1 MENGKHS
8 KALVSGAT
16 MFNRTK
22 LCTGLVIAFGG
33 LAIAPGVVFAQDSAS
48 LQRVEITGSN
58 IPRADKETPSPV
70 QVITAEELKSSGYTT
85 VNEVLQNLTANG
97 QGTLS
102 KGFSG
107 AFASGASGVS
117 LRGLSLGATLILI
130 DGHRMAPY
138 PLADDAQRSF
148 VDISSI
154 PFAAVERIE
163 VLKDGASAV
172 YGSDAIAGVIN
183 VILKKKFVGTSVSAE
198 MGTTQ
203 QGGGTTR
210 SFSIAQGLGN
220 AESGNSGYVALEA
233 RHGDAVKLSQ
243 RSGDWAKFD
252 WRDEGG
258 MDLRPGARNDLT
270 ASPRVSRPMLQIPG
284 SSTATAS
291 NFAFLPGC
299 THADW
304 RASNCIYENT
314 WAQLQPETDN
324 LNLIGR
330 WNSKLSSDWDLR
342 LTGSRFESRTIVA
355 QTQAAIPTGTFAGV
369 TAIGLGQIP
378 VVVGANAHYTVPATY
393 PGNTL
398 GVAANIRGYLP
409 DFDTRHT
416 DVKTVATRAAVEL
429 NGTAGGWDLNVA
441 AGYTKV
447 ETTQTF
453 KGYINFANLY
463 TALNDVAN
471 PFLIAGGNSQA
482 MLNFVSPVVDNLTT
496 SELTFVDGRGSREL
510 MQLSGGPLS
519 VGVGYSYN
527 YRRVN
532 APNPLETSTGAM
544 ALPGAYA
551 AGKETSNSV
560 YAELVAPVAK
570 NLELD
575 AAIRYD
581 NFDTYGSSTTP
592 KVAFKYSPM
601 KELTIRGTASRGFR
615 APGAAENG
623 DAGSQFA
630 FNAIRDP
637 LLCAVSNADG
647 TPNLKA
653 AANVPAYC
661 SFNPTYL
668 QSTSKTLDPEKSK
681 SFTLGLILEPVRG
694 WSTTLDY
701 YKVTID
707 GQIVSEASTPS
718 YDPLEHIVRVAPQNV
733 TFGDGG
739 TGLSPVGPIQYAT
752 TGYVNAQSTST
763 SGLEFETKYRFNL
776 KQNGA
781 LTVGVQLSRMFD
793 YVQTIN
799 GVAYNLAGT
808 HGPTI
813 VGGNTANPQNRAQIT
828 LAYENGPWGLTS
840 TTNYVGSYDLTDPS
854 LGVNNCTDG
863 ANAYNAQFAN
873 GAAIPDK
880 YCTVGAFTTTNLAV
894 RYQFN
899 KGLTLRGSIVNLFNT
914 APPVDLNTYGG
925 TGANGSSGGSGA
937 PYNPSLHQAGAIG
950 RFFSIGLDY
959 KF

>member
-1 MENGKHS
+1 MGRKTTFKRTVFAH
-8 KALVSGAT
+8 ALS
-16 MFNRTK
+16 
-22 LCTGLVIAFGG
+22 IAFGTSTAM
-33 LAIAPGVVFAQDSAS
+33 LVLQPAFAQNATN
-48 LQRVEITGSN
+48 LQRVEVTGSN
-58 IPRADKETPSPV
+58 IARADKETPSPV
-70 QVITAEELKSSGYTT
+70 QVISAEELKSSGYTT
-85 VNEVLQNLTANG
+85 INEVLQNLTANG

-172 YGSDAIAGVIN
+172 YGSDAIAGVVN
-183 VILKKKFVGTSVSAE
+183 VILKKNFEGTSISAE
-198 MGTTQ
+198 TGTTQ
-203 QGGGTTR
+203 KGGGTTR
-210 SFSIAQGLGN
+210 SFSLAQGFGN
-220 AESGNSGYVALEA
+220 ADSGNSGYVAIEA

-243 RSGDWAKFD
+243 RSGDWTKFD

-284 SSTATAS
+284 SSTAVAS
-291 NFAFLPGC
+291 NFVFLPGC
-299 THADW
+299 TYTDW
-304 RASNCIYENT
+304 RASNCQYTNT

-342 LTGSRFESRTIVA
+342 LTGSRFESKTNVA
-355 QTQAAIPTGTFAGV
+355 NTQAAIPTGTFAGV

-378 VVVGANAHYTVPATY
+378 TVVGANSKYTVPATY

-398 GVAANIRGYLP
+398 GVAANVRGYLP

-416 DVKTVATRAAVEL
+416 DVKTVASRAAAEL
-429 NGTAGGWDLNVA
+429 NGTAAGWDINVA

-463 TALNDVAN
+463 AALNDVAN

-482 MLNFVSPVVDNLTT
+482 MLDKVSPIVNNTTT
-496 SELTFVDGRGSREL
+496 SELTFVDGRASREL
-510 MQLSGGPLS
+510 MQLAGGPLS
-519 VGVGYSYN
+519 MGVGYSFTYKKG
-527 YRRVN
+527 YSPN
-532 APNPLETSTGAM
+532 ALEASTGAM

-551 AGKETSNSV
+551 AGNETSNSV
-560 YAELVAPVAK
+560 FAEFVAPVAK

-581 NFDTYGSSTTP
+581 KFDTYGNSTTP
-592 KVAFKYSPM
+592 KVAFKYAPI
-601 KELTIRGTASRGFR
+601 KEVTLRGTASWGFR

-623 DAGSQFA
+623 DAGSQFS

-637 LLCAVSNADG
+637 LLCSVSLANG
-647 TPNLKA
+647 KPNLTA
-653 AANVPAYC
+653 AANVPAFC

-668 QSTSKTLDPEKSK
+668 QTTSKSLEPEKSK
-681 SFTLGLILEPVRG
+681 SFTLGLILEPVKG

-707 GQIVSEASTPS
+707 GQIVSESSTPS
-718 YDPLEHIVRVAPQNV
+718 YDPLQHIVRVGSQNV
-733 TFGDGG
+733 TFGDGS

-763 SGLEFETKYRFNL
+763 SGLEFETKYKFKL
-776 KQNGA
+776 DAGSA
-781 LTVGVQLSRMFD
+781 LTAGIQLSRMFD
-793 YVQTIN
+793 YIQTIN
-799 GVAYNLAGT
+799 GVAYDLAGT

-813 VGGNTANPQNRAQIT
+813 VGGNTANPQNRAQFT
-828 LAYENGPWGLTS
+828 LAYENGPWNLTS

-854 LGVNNCTDG
+854 LAVTTCTDG

-873 GAAIPDK
+873 GADIPTK
-880 YCTVGAFTTTNLAV
+880 YCTVGAFTTTNLSV
-894 RYQFN
+894 KYQYS
-899 KGLTLRGSIVNLFNT
+899 KALTLRGTVVNLFDAT
-914 APPVDLNTYGG
+914 PPVDLNTYGG

-950 RFFSIGLDY
+950 RFIGVGLDY

>member
-1 MENGKHS
+1 MERNRNVTALASGTARFKH
-8 KALVSGAT
+8 T
-16 MFNRTK
+16 T

-33 LAIAPGVVFAQDSAS
+33 LAIVSGAAVAQETKT

-85 VNEVLQNLTANG
+85 INEVLQNLTANG

-172 YGSDAIAGVIN
+172 YGSDAIAGVVN
-183 VILKKKFVGTSVSAE
+183 VILKKNFVGTSVSAE
-198 MGTTQ
+198 VGTTQ
-203 QGGGTTR
+203 DGGGATR
-210 SFSIAQGLGN
+210 NFSIAHGFGDS
-220 AESGNSGYVALEA
+220 ESGNSGYVALEA
-233 RHGDAVKLSQ
+233 RHGDAVKLNQ

-252 WRDEGG
+252 WRGEGG

-270 ASPRVSRPMLQIPG
+270 VSPRVSRPLLQAPG
-284 SSTATAS
+284 SAS
-291 NFAFLPGC
+291 SDASKFVFLPGC

-304 RASNCIYENT
+304 RASNCTYENN

-324 LNLIGR
+324 LNIIGR
-330 WNSKLSSDWDLR
+330 WNTKLSSDWDLR
-342 LTGSRFESRTIVA
+342 LTGSRFESKTIVA
-355 QTQAAIPTGTFAGV
+355 QSQAPIATGTFAGI

-378 VVVGANAHYTVPATY
+378 AVIGANAHYTVPASY

-416 DVKTVATRAAVEL
+416 DVDTVASRVAAEL
-429 NGTAGGWDLNVA
+429 SGTAAGWDLNVA
-441 AGYTKV
+441 AGYTRV

-453 KGYINFANLY
+453 RGYINPGNLY

-471 PFLIAGGNSQA
+471 PFLIAGGNNQA
-482 MLNFVSPVVDNLTT
+482 MLDKVSPVVKNLTT
-496 SELTFVDGRGSREL
+496 SELTFIDGRGSREL
-510 MQLSGGPLS
+510 MQLAGGPLS
-519 VGVGYSYN
+519 MGAGYSYT
-527 YRRVN
+527 YKKGYS
-532 APNPLETSTGAM
+532 PNPLETSTGVM
-544 ALPGAYA
+544 SLPGAYA
-551 AGKETSNSV
+551 AGNETANSV
-560 YAELVAPVAK
+560 YVEFVAPVVK

-575 AAIRYD
+575 AAVRYD
-581 NFDTYGSSTTP
+581 NYDTYGSSTTP

-601 KELTIRGTASRGFR
+601 KELTIRGTASQGFR

-623 DAGSQFA
+623 DAGSQFS
-630 FNAIRDP
+630 FNSIRDP
-637 LLCAVSNADG
+637 LLCAVSLADG
-647 TPNLKA
+647 KPNLKA

-668 QSTSKTLDPEKSK
+668 QSTSKTLEPEKSK
-681 SFTLGLILEPVRG
+681 SFTLGLIVEPIQG

-707 GQIVSEASTPS
+707 GQIVSESSTPA
-718 YDPLEHIVRVAPQNV
+718 YNPLDHIVRVAPQNV
-733 TFGDGG
+733 TFGDDR

-763 SGLEFETKYRFNL
+763 SGVEFETRYKFNL

-781 LTVGVQLSRMFD
+781 LTVGVQLSHMID
-793 YVQTIN
+793 YIQTIN
-799 GVAYNLAGT
+799 GVAYDLAGT

-813 VGGNTANPQNRAQIT
+813 VGGNTANPKDRAQFT

-854 LGVNNCTDG
+854 LGVNDCTAG

-873 GAAIPDK
+873 GADIPSQ
-880 YCTVGAFTTTNLAV
+880 YCSVGAFTTTNLALK
-894 RYQFN
+894 YQFS
-899 KGLTLRGSIVNLFNT
+899 KGLTLRGAIVNVFNA

-925 TGANGSSGGSGA
+925 TGSNGSSGGSGA